1 METLTAPTTEYRF
14 INREYELPSYKVEA
28 LNYEIGKLNKKA
40 DQLGCDRATATVID
54 TFQKQIEN
62 PIGSLER
69 FDYVEYVT
77 VSVSGEA
84 PKLDGWS
91 FVGYIDSEGL
101 VYGEHIEDSERERQ
115 GECDY
120 CGINRF
126 RKHTFVVVH
135 EDGTRKVVGSTCL
148 KDFFG
153 GKDPDGIVKLLN
165 AVRRLFSS
173 LDDDEFMFDSKG
185 DFQSKA
191 HNLTRALNMTW
202 TVIRT
207 YGWLSG
213 SKAWNMGDPQ
223 QATSWIVKTH
233 LNKPTEE
240 QQEQFSYAWNKVKDT
255 NNYPDSDPQL
265 VEDAIEWAKS
275 HRDSDKDYLVNIA
288 IIAENGYT
296 TNRSMGMAVSILSSY
311 EREVNKRVRDEARKL
326 VADASEH
333 VGEVGKRQVFDDVT
347 LTDLKYLESEWG
359 VTVLHKFVADGNQLV
374 WFGSRELD
382 GQPQI
387 GDTFSIKG
395 TVKKHD
401 EFNTIPQT
409 IINRVKKV

>member
-1 METLTAPTTEYRF
+1 
-14 INREYELPSYKVEA
+14 
-28 LNYEIGKLNKKA
+28 
-40 DQLGCDRATATVID
+40 
-54 TFQKQIEN
+54 
-62 PIGSLER
+62 
-69 FDYVEYVT
+69 
-77 VSVSGEA
+77 
-84 PKLDGWS
+84 
-91 FVGYIDSEGL
+91 
-101 VYGEHIEDSERERQ
+101 
-115 GECDY
+115 
-120 CGINRF
+120 
-126 RKHTFVVVH
+126 
-135 EDGTRKVVGSTCL
+135 
-148 KDFFG
+148 
-153 GKDPDGIVKLLN
+153 
-165 AVRRLFSS
+165 
-173 LDDDEFMFDSKG
+173 
-185 DFQSKA
+185 
-191 HNLTRALNMTW
+191 
-202 TVIRT
+202 
-207 YGWLSG
+207 
-213 SKAWNMGDPQ
+213 MGDPQ

-265 VEDAIEWAKS
+265 VKDAIEWAKAQK
-275 HRDSDKDYLVNIA
+275 DSDSDYLVNIA

-333 VGEVGKRQVFDDVT
+333 VGEVGKRQEFKDVT
-347 LTDLKYLESEWG
+347 LTDLKYLESDWG
-359 VTVLHKFVADGNQLV
+359 VTVLHKFVVDGNQLV

-401 EFNTIPQT
+401 EFNTVPQT

>member
-28 LNYEIGKLNKKA
+28 LNIEIAKLNKKA
-40 DQLGCDRATATVID
+40 DQLGCDRATVTVID
-54 TFQKQIEN
+54 TYQKEYATALT
-62 PIGSLER
+62 PA
-69 FDYVEYVT
+69 FTEYVT
-77 VSVSGEA
+77 ISVSGEA

-120 CGINRF
+120 CGISRY

-153 GKDPDGIVKLLN
+153 GKDPDGIIRMLKSLRQLVDD
-165 AVRRLFSS
+165 
-173 LDDDEFMFDSKG
+173 LDDEDFLFDSKG
-185 DFQSKA
+185 DFQSQV
-191 HNLTRALNMTW
+191 HDLTTALNMTW
-202 TVIRT
+202 KVIRT
-207 YGWLSG
+207 YGWMSG
-213 SKAWNMGDPQ
+213 SRAWSEFSNPNV
-223 QATSWIVKTH
+223 ATSSKVKTQ
-233 LNKPTEE
+233 LNKPTPKEEE
-240 QQEQFSYAWNKVKDT
+240 QFAYDWGNAKDT
-255 NNYPDSDPQL
+255 NSYPDSDPQL
-265 VEDAIEWAKS
+265 IEDAIEWAKS
-275 HRDSDKDYLVNIA
+275 HRDSETDYLVNIA

-311 EREVNKRVRDEARKL
+311 ERELAKRVRDEARRVL
-326 VADASEH
+326 ADASTH
-333 VGEVGKRQVFDDVT
+333 VGEIGKRQIFDDVT
-347 LTDLKYLESEWG
+347 LTDLKYLESQFG
-359 VTVLHKFVADGNQLV
+359 VTVLHKFEMNGSQLV

-409 IINRVKKV
+409 VINRVEKI